1 MSGGRFTPPRPIHL
15 LFQSNVNNIA
25 YYEALF
31 RVSVSLRHR
40 LHLHKHGT
48 PVHASFVGVMLLQ
61 FGIRHLI
68 NFDMLRT
75 TFPHALGMDSETALI
90 VMICIEVICSLC
102 IMVGFLT
109 RLSLIPPLVAMV
121 IAECHILN
129 VLMPDTNI
137 YTISS
142 TQPGYL
148 PLMFIGIYLF
158 LALAGPGKISLDY
171 FISLYIVS
179 TRGKDDTQT
188 EELEEV

>member
-158 LALAGPGKISLDY
+158 SCACRSRQNIA
-171 FISLYIVS
+171 
-179 TRGKDDTQT
+179 
-188 EELEEV
+188 